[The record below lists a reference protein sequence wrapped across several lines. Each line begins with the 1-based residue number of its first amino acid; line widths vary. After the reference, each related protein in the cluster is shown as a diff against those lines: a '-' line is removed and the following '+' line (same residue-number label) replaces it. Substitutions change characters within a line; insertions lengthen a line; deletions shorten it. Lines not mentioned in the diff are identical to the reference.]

1 MSGEDAPAQQ
11 QNAEEQKPQQ
21 QQQQDGEPKSES
33 PKTENK
39 PEATPAE
46 PVAAAAVSGEA
57 AAAAAAPA
65 DKPAEEDTFSYRALV
80 LTGYGGYDKVKLQ
93 VKKGK
98 PALKSGEVM
107 VRVKACGL
115 NFADLMARQGLYDRL
130 PSPPVT
136 PGMECSGI
144 IEAVGEDVTDRKVGD
159 KVLVLNRSG
168 LWQEVAVVPISHT
181 FPMPEGMSF
190 EEAAALPVNYIT
202 AYMMLFDFGHLR
214 PNQSVLIHMA
224 AGGVGIAA
232 TQLCKTV
239 KDVTIF
245 GTASASKHEVISEG
259 GVTHPI
265 DYRTRDYVEE
275 VRKINPK
282 GVDIV
287 LDPLGGSDTH
297 KGYNLLKPMG
307 KLISYGAANM
317 LSGQKKNLFAVAKT
331 WYQQFSIHTL
341 SLCQSN
347 RAVCGFHLGYLD
359 TELVIDVMNSLLELY
374 QEGKIKPRID
384 STYHLEQVADAMR
397 RMQERGNIGKIILST
412 EPMKEEAKKE
422 EAKKD
427 EKEKKEDKKKEDK
440 KKEDKKKDE
449 AKKEEKKEEKK
460 KEEAKK
466 DEKKAEEKKAEEK
479 KVEEKKVEEK
489 KEEAKKEEN

>member
-21 QQQQDGEPKSES
+21 QDGEPKNES
-33 PKTENK
+33 PQTENK

-46 PVAAAAVSGEA
+46 SVAAAASGE
-57 AAAAAAPA
+57 AAAAPA

-168 LWQEVAVVPISHT
+168 LWQEVVVVPTLHT

-190 EEAAALPVNYIT
+190 EEAAALPVNYVT

-232 TQLCKTV
+232 TQLSKTV
-239 KDVTIF
+239 KEVTIF

-287 LDPLGGSDTH
+287 LDPLGGSDTQ

-331 WYQQFSIHTL
+331 WYQQFTVHTL
-341 SLCQSN
+341 SLCQNN
-347 RAVCGFHLGYLD
+347 RAICGFHLGYLD
-359 TELVIDVMNSLLELY
+359 SELVVDVMNSLLELY
-374 QEGKIKPRID
+374 QQGKIKPRID
-384 STYHLEQVADAMR
+384 STYHFEQVGDAMR
-397 RMQERGNIGKIILST
+397 RMQERGNIGKIILTT
-412 EPMKEEAKKE
+412 EPMKEEPKKE

-427 EKEKKEDKKKEDK
+427 EKKEDKKKEDK
-440 KKEDKKKDE
+440 KKEEKKKDE
-449 AKKEEKKEEKK
+449 AKKEEKKEDKK
-460 KEEAKK
+460 KEEPKK
-466 DEKKAEEKKAEEK
+466 EEKKA
-479 KVEEKKVEEK
+479 EEKKVEEK